1 MAGGARVAR
10 VARQAIEN
18 AWLITGP
25 LALLAIVCSTFLA
38 LAQAAASRRAG
49 GADTHLAAGVA
60 WDIALVLFV
69 ALTAAQLPVL
79 RFVVRRQTLTVTI
92 SEIPLVLAF
101 YYLPPLIVVL
111 VATAAAVVVQVRR
124 RLGPAK
130 FAFNVA
136 RSAAA
141 TSLAGLVLL
150 ALPPVRGVGPGT
162 WGILFAAV
170 STVTLVTFAAVVG
183 VITLLQGWQAGLEI
197 VKTSMASLLAA
208 AVSMTV
214 GLIILIAM
222 ATTTWSVLLLGALAL
237 AMAAVYRTYA
247 QFLRQHRTLA
257 DIYDLTRAMA
267 SSGQDSTLPDVLLG
281 RVRALMQA
289 EYATLWLPQH
299 GRHPEV
305 LLTAMLDRPGL
316 LDFSKI
322 PAALRERAVEQRRAI
337 AVGPRLDG
345 ERDEL
350 AVLREAAAK
359 DAIIVPLR
367 SGPAVIGT
375 LEVANRLGGPN
386 FFTPEDVPVLET
398 VAAHAGVALENARL
412 VDRLRHDAYHDTLT
426 KLPNRRRITG
436 ALDEAVRIRA
446 PGEVVAVLLF
456 DVGGLRQVNESLG
469 HAAGDQVLA
478 EVAERLR
485 ASAPSSALVGRAGGD
500 EFLVTLRLENAE
512 AALALAA
519 RLREEIRA
527 EMVFDPLT
535 LDVDTAVGVVVHP
548 DHGSDAATLL
558 QRVDLAATAAKSVP
572 GNVQLFNPALES
584 RSLRRLG
591 LAGDLRRA
599 LDDGEL
605 EIYFQPKVTLRDR
618 RLVGVECLTRWE
630 HPTHGEVSPE
640 DFVAV
645 AEHTGQLGR
654 LTEVVLR
661 EGLRRSRDWAHAE
674 QPLAVAV
681 NLAARTLTDPCFPDR
696 VRELLD
702 EYGVPPQ
709 RLTFEIREA
718 AVLDGTDRPI
728 PALRRLRDL
737 GVRLSVDDFGAG
749 SSSLAYL
756 RRLPVHEVK
765 VDRSFVQGMATDPGD
780 LAIVN
785 AVVTL
790 SQQFG
795 LTVVAEGV
803 ESELTLELLQDIGC
817 EIGQGFLF
825 SRPLPYERLEAWFGA
840 QVESES
846 AGEVEPPRLRVV
858 PDRST
863 ILL

>member
-1 MAGGARVAR
+1 MTSRAAAVRRRGTDL
-10 VARQAIEN
+10 

-25 LALLAIVCSTFLA
+25 LAFLA
-38 LAQAAASRRAG
+38 VICCL
-49 GADTHLAAGVA
+49 L
-60 WDIALVLFV
+60 IALVTEDKKDAYGEWGLGLLL
-69 ALTAAQLPVL
+69 LTALVAAHLPVL
-79 RFVVRRQTLTVTI
+79 SFIVRRQTLSATI
-92 SEIPLVLAF
+92 TEIPLVLAL
-101 YYLPPLIVVL
+101 YYLPPLTLVL
-111 VATAAAVVVQVRR
+111 VATLAALIAQFRR

-150 ALPPVRGVGPGT
+150 ALPPIRGVGPGT

-170 STVTLVTFAAVVG
+170 STVTLVTLAAVVG
-183 VITLLQGWQAGLEI
+183 VITLLQGWQAGLE
-197 VKTSMASLLAA
+197 VVRTSTVPLLAA
-208 AVSMTV
+208 AVNATV
-214 GLIILIAM
+214 GLIILLALK
-222 ATTTWSVLLLGALAL
+222 ATYWSLLLLAALAL
-237 AMAAVYRTYA
+237 TVALVYRAYA

-257 DIYDLTRAMA
+257 DIYDLTRAMTR
-267 SSGQDSTLPDVLLG
+267 SGQDGTLPDALLG

-289 EYATLWLPQH
+289 EYATLWLPAQ

-305 LLTAMLDRPGL
+305 LLTARIDGRGL

-322 PAALRERAVEQRRAI
+322 PASVREQVVQQRQTVALGARLGGDRVQLAMLRAEST
-337 AVGPRLDG
+337 
-345 ERDEL
+345 
-350 AVLREAAAK
+350 K
-359 DAIIVPLR
+359 DAIVVPLR
-367 SGPAVIGT
+367 SGEAVIGT
-375 LEVANRLGGPN
+375 LEVVNRLSDVGH
-386 FFTPEDVPVLET
+386 FTPSDVPVLET
-398 VAAHAGVALENARL
+398 VAAHAAVALENSRL

-426 KLPNRRRITG
+426 KLPNRRRISA
-436 ALDEAVRIRA
+436 ALDEAVSIRA

-456 DVGGLRQVNESLG
+456 DVDGLRQVNESLG

-478 EVAERLR
+478 EVAVRLR

-512 AALALAA
+512 AALDLAA

-527 EMVFDPLT
+527 EMVFDAFT
-535 LDVDTAVGVVVHP
+535 LDVDTAVGVAVHP

-558 QRVDLAATAAKSVP
+558 QRVDLAATAAKSMP
-572 GNVQLFNPALES
+572 GSIQLFNPALES

-591 LAGDLRRA
+591 LAGDLRKA
-599 LDDGEL
+599 LDDGAL
-605 EIYFQPKVTLRDR
+605 EVYFQPKVTLRHR
-618 RLVGVECLTRWE
+618 RLVGVECLARWE
-630 HPTHGEVSPE
+630 HPAHGEVAPE

-681 NLAARTLTDPCFPDR
+681 NLSARTLTDRHFPDR
-696 VRELLD
+696 VRELLA
-702 EYGVPPQ
+702 EYDVPPQ

-718 AVLDGTDRPI
+718 GVLDGTDRPI
-728 PALRRLRDL
+728 PTLHRLRDL
-737 GVRLSVDDFGAG
+737 GVRLSVDDFGTG

-795 LTVVAEGV
+795 LAVVAEGV

-840 QVESES
+840 QLESE
-846 AGEVEPPRLRVV
+846 AFVTPDVRRLRIV
-858 PDRST
+858 P
-863 ILL
+863 

>member
-1 MAGGARVAR
+1 MTSRAAAVRRRGTDL
-10 VARQAIEN
+10 

-25 LALLAIVCSTFLA
+25 LAFLA
-38 LAQAAASRRAG
+38 VICCL
-49 GADTHLAAGVA
+49 L
-60 WDIALVLFV
+60 IALVTEDKKDAYGEWGLGLLL
-69 ALTAAQLPVL
+69 LTALVAAHLPVL
-79 RFVVRRQTLTVTI
+79 SFIVRRQTLSATI
-92 SEIPLVLAF
+92 TEIPLVLAL
-101 YYLPPLIVVL
+101 YYLPPLTLVL
-111 VATAAAVVVQVRR
+111 VATLAALIAQLRR

-150 ALPPVRGVGPGT
+150 ALPPIRGVGPGT

-170 STVTLVTFAAVVG
+170 STVTLVTLAAVVG
-183 VITLLQGWQAGLEI
+183 VITLLQGWQAGLE
-197 VKTSMASLLAA
+197 VVRTSTVPLLAA
-208 AVSMTV
+208 AVNATV
-214 GLIILIAM
+214 GLIILLALK
-222 ATTTWSVLLLGALAL
+222 ATYWSLLLLAALAITVAL
-237 AMAAVYRTYA
+237 VYRAYA

-257 DIYDLTRAMA
+257 DIYDLTRAMTR
-267 SSGQDSTLPDVLLG
+267 SGQDGTLPDALLG

-289 EYATLWLPQH
+289 EYATLWLPAQ

-305 LLTAMLDRPGL
+305 LLTARIDGRGL

-322 PAALRERAVEQRRAI
+322 PASVREQVVQQRQTVALGARLGGDRVQLAMLRAEST
-337 AVGPRLDG
+337 
-345 ERDEL
+345 
-350 AVLREAAAK
+350 K
-359 DAIIVPLR
+359 DAIVVPLR
-367 SGPAVIGT
+367 SGEAVIGT
-375 LEVANRLGGPN
+375 LEVVNRLSDVGH
-386 FFTPEDVPVLET
+386 FTPSDVPVLET
-398 VAAHAGVALENARL
+398 VAAHAAVALENSRL

-426 KLPNRRRITG
+426 KLPNRRRISA
-436 ALDEAVRIRA
+436 ALDEAVSIRA

-456 DVGGLRQVNESLG
+456 DVDGLRQVNESLG

-478 EVAERLR
+478 EVAVRLR
-485 ASAPSSALVGRAGGD
+485 DSAPSSALVGRAGGD

-512 AALALAA
+512 AALELAA

-527 EMVFDPLT
+527 EMVFDAFT
-535 LDVDTAVGVVVHP
+535 LDVDTAVGVAVHP

-558 QRVDLAATAAKSVP
+558 QRVDLAAMAAKSMP
-572 GNVQLFNPALES
+572 GSIQLFNPALES

-591 LAGDLRRA
+591 LAGDLRKA
-599 LDDGEL
+599 LDDGAL
-605 EIYFQPKVTLRDR
+605 EVYFQPKVTLRDR
-618 RLVGVECLTRWE
+618 RLVGVECLARWE
-630 HPTHGEVSPE
+630 HPAHGEVAPE

-661 EGLRRSRDWAHAE
+661 EGLRRSRDWTHAA

-681 NLAARTLTDPCFPDR
+681 NLSARTLTDRHFPDR
-696 VRELLD
+696 VRELLA
-702 EYGVPPQ
+702 EYDVPPQ

-718 AVLDGTDRPI
+718 GVLDGTDRPI
-728 PALRRLRDL
+728 PTLRRLRDL
-737 GVRLSVDDFGAG
+737 GVRLSVDDFGTG

-795 LTVVAEGV
+795 LAVVAEGV

-840 QVESES
+840 QLESE
-846 AGEVEPPRLRVV
+846 ALVTPDVRRLRIV
-858 PDRST
+858 P
-863 ILL
+863 

>member
-1 MAGGARVAR
+1 MTSRAAAVRRRGTDL
-10 VARQAIEN
+10 

-25 LALLAIVCSTFLA
+25 LAFLA
-38 LAQAAASRRAG
+38 VICCL
-49 GADTHLAAGVA
+49 L
-60 WDIALVLFV
+60 IALVTEDKKDAYGEWGLGLLL
-69 ALTAAQLPVL
+69 LTALVAAHLPVL
-79 RFVVRRQTLTVTI
+79 SFIVRRQTLSATI
-92 SEIPLVLAF
+92 TEIPLVLAL
-101 YYLPPLIVVL
+101 YYLPPLTLVL
-111 VATAAAVVVQVRR
+111 VATLAALIAQFRR

-150 ALPPVRGVGPGT
+150 ALPPIRGVGPGT

-170 STVTLVTFAAVVG
+170 STVTLVTLAAVVG
-183 VITLLQGWQAGLEI
+183 VITLLQGWQAGLE
-197 VKTSMASLLAA
+197 VVRTSTVPLLAA
-208 AVSMTV
+208 AVNATV
-214 GLIILIAM
+214 GLIILLALK
-222 ATTTWSVLLLGALAL
+222 ATYWSLLLLAALAL
-237 AMAAVYRTYA
+237 TVALVYRAYA

-257 DIYDLTRAMA
+257 DIYDLTRAMTR
-267 SSGQDSTLPDVLLG
+267 SGQDGTLPDALLG

-289 EYATLWLPQH
+289 EYATLWLPAQ

-305 LLTAMLDRPGL
+305 LLTARIDGRGL

-322 PAALRERAVEQRRAI
+322 PASVREQVVQQRQTVALGARLGGDRVQLAMLRAEST
-337 AVGPRLDG
+337 
-345 ERDEL
+345 
-350 AVLREAAAK
+350 K
-359 DAIIVPLR
+359 DAIVVPLR
-367 SGPAVIGT
+367 SGEAVIGT
-375 LEVANRLGGPN
+375 LEVVNRLSDVGH
-386 FFTPEDVPVLET
+386 FTPSDVPVLET
-398 VAAHAGVALENARL
+398 VAAHAAVALENSRL

-426 KLPNRRRITG
+426 KLPNRRRISA
-436 ALDEAVRIRA
+436 ALDEAVKIRA

-456 DVGGLRQVNESLG
+456 DVDGLRQVNESLG

-478 EVAERLR
+478 EVAVRLR
-485 ASAPSSALVGRAGGD
+485 DSAPSSALVGRAGGD

-512 AALALAA
+512 AALDLAA

-527 EMVFDPLT
+527 EMVFDAFT
-535 LDVDTAVGVVVHP
+535 LDVDTAVGVAVHP

-558 QRVDLAATAAKSVP
+558 QRVDLAATAAKSMP
-572 GNVQLFNPALES
+572 GSIQLFNPALES

-591 LAGDLRRA
+591 LAGDLRKA
-599 LDDGEL
+599 LDDGAL
-605 EIYFQPKVTLRDR
+605 EVYFQPKVTLRHR
-618 RLVGVECLTRWE
+618 RLVGVECLARWE
-630 HPTHGEVSPE
+630 HPAHGEVAPE

-681 NLAARTLTDPCFPDR
+681 NLSARTLTDRHFPDR
-696 VRELLD
+696 VRELLA
-702 EYGVPPQ
+702 EYDVPPQ

-718 AVLDGTDRPI
+718 GVLDGTDRPI
-728 PALRRLRDL
+728 PTLHRLRDL
-737 GVRLSVDDFGAG
+737 GVRLSVDDFGTG

-795 LTVVAEGV
+795 LAVVAEGV

-840 QVESES
+840 QLESE
-846 AGEVEPPRLRVV
+846 AFVTPDVRRLRIV
-858 PDRST
+858 P
-863 ILL
+863 